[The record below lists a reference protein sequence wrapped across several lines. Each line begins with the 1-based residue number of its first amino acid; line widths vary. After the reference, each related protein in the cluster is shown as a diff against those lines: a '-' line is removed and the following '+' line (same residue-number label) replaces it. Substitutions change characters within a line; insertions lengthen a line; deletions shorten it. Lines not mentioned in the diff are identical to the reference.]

1 MMERLLQLLTA
12 AVVLA
17 ATQASGAADYRIS
30 FQPRAFLDCND
41 AASYLAA
48 HPVVAHMSYQVHL
61 TTSRPRLVR
70 LRSQSY
76 RADTVLHLRID
87 PSSAILSM
95 PQWSWR
101 DMSAQQQ
108 AGLRAYMNAL
118 QQHEVGHL
126 RIAQR
131 YVAGG
136 ATTLHI
142 FGPDAATLAK
152 RLRLSVRR
160 YGQEMSV
167 QLQRRQ
173 QLYDRV
179 TQHGAKQVEASN
191 YGLPTGADVEF
202 RCP

>member
-1 MMERLLQLLTA
+1 MERFLGLLTA
-12 AVVLA
+12 AMVLA

-30 FQPRAFLDCND
+30 YQPRAFLDCND
-41 AASYLAA
+41 AAGYLVA

-61 TTSRPRLVR
+61 TTSQPQLVR
-70 LRSQSY
+70 LGRERY
-76 RADTVLHLRID
+76 RADVMLRFAID
-87 PSSAILSM
+87 PRSAILAM

-101 DMSAQQQ
+101 DMSAQQLTE
-108 AGLRAYMNAL
+108 LRAYMSAL

-142 FGPDAATLAK
+142 FGPDPPTVAK